1 MELIWISLG
10 IGYFFGSFLTAAAV
24 AYICTGKSIREIG
37 SGNPGMANVM
47 SNIGKKQGFLVL
59 GGDILK
65 MILAFL
71 LAWELTG
78 KGDSGQVILWTGF
91 GGVLGHNFPLWR
103 KFKGGKGVA
112 VTCTWLIIFM
122 PLWGTLSC
130 LVGGVVTL
138 VTGYLPLGAMVIS
151 ILAVPF
157 AFWQKGVM
165 AGILMLLAALLMFT
179 RHYRGLRR
187 VIQGKEPKKFRKR
200 E

>member
-1 MELIWISLG
+1 
-10 IGYFFGSFLTAAAV
+10 
-24 AYICTGKSIREIG
+24 
-37 SGNPGMANVM
+37 MANVM

-78 KGDSGQVILWTGF
+78 KGDSGRVILWTGF